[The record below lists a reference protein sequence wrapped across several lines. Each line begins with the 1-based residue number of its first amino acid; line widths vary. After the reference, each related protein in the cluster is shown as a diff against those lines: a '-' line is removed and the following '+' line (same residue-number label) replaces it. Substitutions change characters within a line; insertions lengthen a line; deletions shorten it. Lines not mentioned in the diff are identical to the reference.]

1 MKRRR
6 WSNGHARRRRRL
18 PRAARVRV
26 DVGKLRIGALSP
38 PARTGAVAIRPVR
51 SLTPSRLLTTLVLVA
66 LALLAGCSS
75 GEESETPGSTG
86 AGSTVAES
94 TEVEA
99 TEAGATGATPNLPG
113 AAIAGSEDSTGPARL
128 PGQGPRSDGE
138 PIDESSDDPSDE
150 TGGGS
155 SVDVAPTRVDSSA
168 QVTVVLD
175 PGHGGDDAGA
185 MAAGIVERESNLGI
199 ALRVE
204 EILIARGYRVV
215 LTRRDAGYSSLYPD
229 DAEIP
234 ELAVER
240 TDLQAR
246 VDQANL
252 EGAAV
257 FVSIHSNLSPSRAER
272 GLEIWYDADRPF
284 SLANFRLAEG
294 TFQEVAAE
302 LITFGY
308 PLKPRGLLN
317 DRCHS
322 FDADLGRC
330 LPLFVLG
337 PPSTLT
343 RWQVLGA
350 GIHPDRFAFG
360 EADILTTRATQMPA
374 MLVEL
379 LFLSNSADAA
389 MLRSNSARQA
399 MARGV
404 ARGIV
409 RFLEGDDQVRPAS
422 SEELLALGG

>member
-1 MKRRR
+1 M
-6 WSNGHARRRRRL
+6 A
-18 PRAARVRV
+18 
-26 DVGKLRIGALSP
+26 IQ
-38 PARTGAVAIRPVR
+38 PAR
-51 SLTPSRLLTTLVLVA
+51 SLTASRLLVALVLVA
-66 LALLAGCSS
+66 LALLAACSS
-75 GEESETPGSTG
+75 DEESGAPESTG
-86 AGSTVAES
+86 AGSTVVESTGAGSTEAES
-94 TEVEA
+94 TE
-99 TEAGATGATPNLPG
+99 AGSTRAESTRAGPNLPG
-113 AAIAGSEDSTGPARL
+113 AAIAVGAESVGPARL

-138 PIDESSDDPSDE
+138 PFDESSDDPSDD

-155 SVDVAPTRVDSSA
+155 SVDVVPARVDPSA
-168 QVTVVLD
+168 PVTVVLD

-185 MAAGIVERESNLGI
+185 IAAGIVERESNLGI

-215 LTRRDAGYSSLYPD
+215 LTRRDSGYSSLYPD

-246 VDQANL
+246 VDLANL

-284 SLANFRLAEG
+284 SLANFRLAVG

-337 PPSTLT
+337 PASTLT

-350 GIHPDRFAFG
+350 GISPDRFAFG

-422 SEELLALGG
+422 PEELLALGR